1 MQGHNKQLGRVG
13 EDAAA
18 RFLERAGYT
27 VIARN
32 VRFPEGEIDIVARLG
47 ELWVFAEVKT
57 RRTARYGTPGEAV
70 GQKKRERICAAS
82 VRYLQ
87 QEQMQDVSVR
97 YDVLEVQA
105 ADQLMIN
112 HIQGAFD
119 FALATL

>member
-1 MQGHNKQLGRVG
+1 MQGHNKRLGRAG

-18 RFLERAGYT
+18 RFLQCAGYT

-57 RRTARYGTPGEAV
+57 RRNARYGTPGEAV

-87 QEQMQDVSVR
+87 QEKAQDASVR

-105 ADQLMIN
+105 AGQLTIN
-112 HIQGAFD
+112 HIIGAFE
-119 FALATL
+119 FALAAL